1 MPALFRL
8 TDTRT
13 GWAGLSWRD
22 RYRLL
27 AMAALLP
34 AVDLALRSFGMRGT
48 QRLLGLANPHT
59 MTQGARV
66 VSDAVITDA
75 QQLARLANV
84 AGRRGLYANTCLRQ
98 ALAIQWWL
106 RRQGVFAELR
116 IGAHADNGVL
126 RAHAWVELDGHPLAQ
141 AGDLPPVL
149 Y

>member
-1 MPALFRL
+1 MPASFRL
-8 TDTRT
+8 IDVRT
-13 GWAGLSWRD
+13 GWAALSWRD

-34 AVDLALRSFGMRGT
+34 AVDLALRCLGVRGT
-48 QRLLGLANPHT
+48 QRLLGLDNPHAPT
-59 MTQGARV
+59 PGTRGISEAV
-66 VSDAVITDA
+66 VADA

-126 RAHAWVELDGHPLAQ
+126 QAHAWVELDGHPLAQ
-141 AGDLPPVL
+141 ASDLPPVL